1 MTIAYN
7 HRGGHGVCYTVL
19 AVSVTKT
26 SRAAM
31 RQSMLTDDSLCMN
44 TSPTRCVRGEAHDV
58 ANSGDGS
65 TARPSLCF
73 RVSLQMAERET
84 EVMGGRLVPSTS
96 RVLRKFAPRDLIS

>member
-65 TARPSLCF
+65 TARPSLCL

-84 EVMGGRLVPSTS
+84 EVMAEGV
-96 RVLRKFAPRDLIS
+96 

>member
-26 SRAAM
+26 SR
-31 RQSMLTDDSLCMN
+31 SLSELLPRMMGGG
-44 TSPTRCVRGEAHDV
+44 PTRCVRGEAHDV
-58 ANSGDGS
+58 ANSGLGGGGEA
-65 TARPSLCF
+65 ARPSLLATGLPPDG
-73 RVSLQMAERET
+73 RTGDR
-84 EVMGGRLVPSTS
+84 GDGRGRLVPSTS

>member
-1 MTIAYN
+1 
-7 HRGGHGVCYTVL
+7 
-19 AVSVTKT
+19 
-26 SRAAM
+26 M

-65 TARPSLCF
+65 TARPRCF

-84 EVMGGRLVPSTS
+84 EVMAEGV
-96 RVLRKFAPRDLIS
+96 